1 MDLNRIRELAGVIS
15 DRLCLSEGDEV
26 GKTIAQQMGGPGR
39 LRAML
44 GAKQIVLLP
53 NGLKIKWPNKER
65 SKGNVCV
72 ITLRS
77 DDTYDMEFL
86 NGEKSVKK
94 YEGVYNDALIS
105 TFETH
110 TGWFLSLGTSR
121 AGTSTSPVL
130 RLTPAAKESVGE
142 GRSTPTMTSRGMSYD
157 EPSMDSPPED
167 ERGDEPEEDDIVTT
181 DHRRWYQS
189 GKIYVTGDEKALRRK
204 MDKDKFWPN
213 VWFISDHGN
222 AHRMTLEQTEAVV
235 PSRADMETALW
246 KWWPPDARSMT
257 DGKKQVMF
265 TGSMARAAEV
275 LNYTTMPLSEL
286 TDKTLKA
293 CFGQLPAKESV
304 DEAKKS
310 KSASG
315 GWDGREV
322 SIGTSAPPHA
332 VTPRLLGKQADK
344 FKKMMGVCPEDGC
357 AKIQGHPGSHTATKE
372 SVAEASQTYAQAQQD
387 ILAGL
392 AKEGWTVKT
401 GLKIPQAISPDSSWK
416 LFFKAQAIYLG
427 QGAKADLGNARSLHL
442 NDIRGGTYE
451 KFKADLARWTKAE
464 SVEVASEFR
473 ERAGLAG
480 AHADWTLSEG
490 VETFAG
496 IWRRKHIGDES
507 VRVTFEREANKHGI
521 PGVRWSISTDGG
533 LLGSADEAGMKDLA
547 KGTAV
552 RMRDGSLSFEGDGL
566 KKFKAWQGAAVQT
579 SKKG

>member
-1 MDLNRIRELAGVIS
+1 VDLNRIRELAGVIS

-265 TGSMARAAEV
+265 TGNMAKAAEV
-275 LNYTTMPLSEL
+275 LNYTTMSLSEL

-293 CFGQLPAKESV
+293 CFGQLPKKEDV
-304 DEAKKS
+304 EDLDEAGDGPPTVIAQVRKALADGKPHRASELAKQTHAPSWVGKALRKLMQNGEVERLEKGVYQATDDLKKEALDFDDAP
-310 KSASG
+310 ASG
-315 GWDGREV
+315 HRDSTE
-322 SIGTSAPPHA
+322 
-332 VTPRLLGKQADK
+332 
-344 FKKMMGVCPEDGC
+344 
-357 AKIQGHPGSHTATKE
+357 AKLP
-372 SVAEASQTYAQAQQD
+372 TYAQAQQD
-387 ILAGL
+387 ILTGL
-392 AKEGWTVKT
+392 AKEGWTVKA

-427 QGAKADLGNARSLHL
+427 QGAQADLGSARSLHL

-473 ERAGLAG
+473 ERAGLSG
-480 AHADWTLSEG
+480 AHANWTLSTKE
-490 VETFAG
+490 
-496 IWRRKHIGDES
+496 RKS
-507 VRVTFEREANKHGI
+507 
-521 PGVRWSISTDGG
+521 
-533 LLGSADEAGMKDLA
+533 
-547 KGTAV
+547 
-552 RMRDGSLSFEGDGL
+552 
-566 KKFKAWQGAAVQT
+566 
-579 SKKG
+579 